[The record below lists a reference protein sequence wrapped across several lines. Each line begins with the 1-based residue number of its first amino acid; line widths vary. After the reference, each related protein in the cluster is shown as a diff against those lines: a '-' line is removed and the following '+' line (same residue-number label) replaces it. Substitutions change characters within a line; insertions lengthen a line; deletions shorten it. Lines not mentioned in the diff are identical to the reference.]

1 MIISSANTKL
11 FSHYFAILTAV
22 SFFLQIACSGRAGKK
37 EENGKIFQANS
48 ILVAERLYIEK
59 MEGYTRLIIS
69 DPWQGAKGISNDY
82 YLIRRGAAIPQGV
95 DSSKVINVPIER
107 IICMSTTHSAMI
119 LALNEGSSIVGM
131 SGTDFSFSEKLKPM
145 IEKEAIKDVGYEGN
159 LNNELVLKLS
169 PDLIMMYGIG
179 NESAGYTARIEDLG
193 IKVIFNADYL
203 ETDPLGKAEWIK
215 LFGALYCRETMA
227 DSIFNDESA
236 RYNDLALQ
244 IVRQVSTRPQVLLG
258 LPYKDTWFISPG
270 NSFISK
276 LIQDA
281 GGSYL
286 WKDLSSDV
294 SMPYGLENVYI
305 KALNA
310 DYWLNI
316 GSAVSAR
323 DIMAVDPRLMDL
335 PCFKTSR
342 LYNNNKRISQGGGND
357 YWESGTLY
365 PHLILKDIASILH
378 PGIFGNYDLYYYRKL
393 D

>member
-1 MIISSANTKL
+1 MIKTAWGTKL
-11 FSHYFAILTAV
+11 FSHFFASLIAI
-22 SFFLQIACSGRAGKK
+22 SFLLQFSCSPGVGKK
-37 EENGKIFQANS
+37 EVNGKVYQCNS
-48 ILVAERLYIEK
+48 ILKAERLSLER
-59 MEGYTRLIIS
+59 MEGCTRIIIS
-69 DPWQGAKGISNDY
+69 NPWQGAKGIINEY
-82 YLIRRGAAIPQGV
+82 YLIRRGAAIPEGV
-95 DSSKVINVPIER
+95 DSSKVIYVPIER

-119 LALNEGSSIVGM
+119 LALNEGISIVGM
-131 SGTDFSFSEKLKPM
+131 SGTNFSFSEKLRPM
-145 IEKEAIKDVGYEGN
+145 IEKGDIEDVGYEGN

-169 PDLIMMYGIG
+169 PDLIMMYGVG

-193 IKVIFNADYL
+193 IKVLFNAEYL

-215 LFGALYCRETMA
+215 LFGALYCREDMA
-227 DSIFNDESA
+227 DSIFNDEFA
-236 RYNDLALQ
+236 RYNDLA
-244 IVRQVSTRPQVLLG
+244 RQVVREINTRPQVLLG

-316 GSAVSAR
+316 GSAGSVM
-323 DIMAVDPRLMDL
+323 DVMAVDPRLVDL
-335 PCFKTSR
+335 PCFKTGR
-342 LYNNNKRISQGGGND
+342 LYNNNKRIAPGGGND

-378 PGIFGNYDLYYYRKL
+378 PGIFGNFDLYYYRKL